1 MTRRNGGGGR
11 SWIPLRYRK
20 IFSIHA
26 CTRVV
31 RCGGGGGVMV
41 MVMVV
46 VCSHREGEKD
56 AADYGAAMEGV
67 ERREPA
73 FVVDHPH
80 LVTSPTR
87 PSRRSAARACRK
99 VAIRENGTFGKGA
112 VFLPG
117 RKAKI

>member
-1 MTRRNGGGGR
+1 
-11 SWIPLRYRK
+11 
-20 IFSIHA
+20 
-26 CTRVV
+26 
-31 RCGGGGGVMV
+31 MV

-99 VAIRENGTFGKGA
+99 VAIKKTA
-112 VFLPG
+112 PL
-117 RKAKI
+117 AKVPFSCQAEKLKFETGSIAS